1 MIRRFR
7 LLCVLLAF
15 LIFSGVLAAQSNHLL
30 THIWQGGGTVF
41 VEGESSKRRGVGLM
55 AKRTM
60 ERPPGDPKI

>member
-15 LIFSGVLAAQSNHLL
+15 LIFSGLLPAQSNDLL

-41 VEGESSKRRGVGLM
+41 VDGEREWR
-55 AKRTM
+55 AAWC
-60 ERPPGDPKI
+60 RPDGQADHGKATR